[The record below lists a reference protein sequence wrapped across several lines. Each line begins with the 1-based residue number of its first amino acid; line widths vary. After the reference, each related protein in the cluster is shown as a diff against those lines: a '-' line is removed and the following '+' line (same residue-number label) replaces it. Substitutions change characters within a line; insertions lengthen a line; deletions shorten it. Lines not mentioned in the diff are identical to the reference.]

1 MKTVAVILAARAEK
15 GLGLVAA
22 LAEHEGG
29 RSFLRSL
36 SSSMAKAGCTVVA
49 VIGDEAE
56 RVIEWHPGAQLVE
69 APAWE
74 ERPGSVLQV
83 GVAAARAAGAERIL
97 VHPVDMPAVRVT
109 TLKALVA
116 KPLAPGEVLRP
127 TFEGAPGFPVMLS
140 LEAAERLAGMDA
152 AQTPEQLLAALNPRQ
167 LVMKDPGVVVRIR
180 DAELYQRVLGHPP
193 VESAAPKKRG
203 RREEAADDPAPVHF
217 GELHT
222 SE

>member
-1 MKTVAVILAARAEK
+1 VKTVAVILAARAEK

-36 SSSMAKAGCTVVA
+36 SSSMTKAGCSVLG
-49 VIGDEAE
+49 VIGDGAE
-56 RVIEWHPGAQLVE
+56 RVVEWHPGAQLVE
-69 APAWE
+69 ASAWE
-74 ERPGSVLQV
+74 ERPGSALQV
-83 GVAAARAAGAERIL
+83 GLAAAKAAGAERIL

-116 KPLAPGEVLRP
+116 KPLSPGEAIRP
-127 TFEGAPGFPVMLS
+127 TFEGASGFPVVLTP
-140 LEAAERLAGMDA
+140 EAADRLMGMDA
-152 AQTPEQLLAALNPRQ
+152 AQTPEQMLAALKPRP

-180 DAELYQRVLGHPP
+180 DGELYERLLGHPP
-193 VESAAPKKRG
+193 KEAPAPKRRG
-203 RREEAADDPAPVHF
+203 RRELDGESGTMPF
-217 GELHT
+217 GEVQP